1 MYQQSSSSDPAAGSA
16 DREVSDDGREG
27 SSSPCEVLLTAADKT
42 KNSEQEEPIEV
53 PPPVPASGTSILA
66 HKLWIGNLDKRL
78 TE

>member
-1 MYQQSSSSDPAAGSA
+1 MYQQCSGDAPTGSDV
-16 DREVSDDGREG
+16 RESGNGRGG
-27 SSSPCEVLLTAADKT
+27 SSSPCEVLLTAAEKT
-42 KNSEQEEPIEV
+42 KNSEQEELIEV